1 MRKLSLTQ
9 QIFIGLIIGIIVG
22 YIIHRADS
30 APGLQQ
36 QLVESVNRLEVEPQA
51 KTDLLAALNRVDTP
65 AKAADF
71 VGTVGKSNLPTS
83 AKEQVLASANGLSA
97 AYKHKEE
104 WIQWVRVLSRI
115 FLSLIKMLIAPLIFS
130 TLVVGIAGAGDMRKV
145 GRVGLKAMA
154 YFTMATLLALVIG
167 LVAVNLTKPGLGVNL
182 PSEQSAEAKEIAANA
197 SKMTPQ
203 SHIVNIFPTSLIKSM
218 AENDVLQIV
227 VFSLIFAVALA
238 GIGEKARP
246 MIAFCESLS
255 EAMFKFTN
263 YVMKF
268 APWGV
273 GAAIAVTVGGKGL
286 WVLWNLAKLI
296 LTLYGALAVFILIV
310 LVPVAFLIRLPFK
323 RFFQLVKEPATLAFV
338 TTSSESAFPKALE
351 NMERLGVPRRIVSFI
366 LPLGYSFNLD
376 GSTLYLSLA
385 ALFVR
390 GWLKIYHR
398 LEIHGCENLPA
409 AGSYV
414 MVANHASHLDALC
427 LLAALPL
434 QKLHRAF
441 PAAAQDY
448 FFVSVPRLAVAAIVV
463 NALPFGRQTQ
473 IRHSLELCRSL
484 LENSGNI
491 LILFPEGT
499 RTPDGRMGEF
509 RPGIGQLL
517 AGSKIPVV
525 PCFLA
530 GAHAAWPKGRRL
542 PRPRKLQLR
551 IGLPRTYAALPA
563 GRESATRIS
572 SELQQAVAALA
583 TSGQLDGC
591 GNFFDFRKSSRL
603 EKLNHENDG
612 T

>member
-9 QIFIGLIIGIIVG
+9 QIFIGLFIGILIG
-22 YIIHRADS
+22 WLIHRSDT

-36 QLVESVNRLEVEPQA
+36 QLVQSINSLDADPQA
-51 KTDLLAALNRVDTP
+51 KSDLAAALNRVDTP
-65 AKAADF
+65 TKAADF
-71 VGTVGKSNLPTS
+71 IKTVNQSNLPAR
-83 AKEQVLASANGLSA
+83 AKDQVLASANELNA

-115 FLSLIKMLIAPLIFS
+115 FLNLIKMLIAPLIFS

-145 GRVGLKAMA
+145 GRVGIKAMA

-167 LVAVNLTKPGLGVNL
+167 LVAVNITKPGVGVNL

-197 SKMTPQ
+197 GKMTPQ
-203 SHIVNIFPTSLIKSM
+203 NHIVNVFPTSLIKSM

-286 WVLWNLAKLI
+286 GVLWNLAKLI

-310 LVPVAFLIRLPFK
+310 LVPVAFMIRLPFK
-323 RFFQLVKEPATLAFV
+323 RFFQLVREPATLAFV

-385 ALFVR
+385 AMFVAQ
-390 GWLKIYHR
+390 
-398 LEIHGCENLPA
+398 A
-409 AGSYV
+409 ANIQLTVGQQITMLLTLMLSTKGIAAV
-414 MVANHASHLDALC
+414 PRASLVV
-427 LLAALPL
+427 LAGTLAQFGLPL
-434 QKLHRAF
+434 EGIA
-441 PAAAQDY
+441 
-448 FFVSVPRLAVAAIVV
+448 
-463 NALPFGRQTQ
+463 
-473 IRHSLELCRSL
+473 
-484 LENSGNI
+484 
-491 LILFPEGT
+491 LILGVDEFMDMA
-499 RTPDGRMGEF
+499 RTATNVIGNCLATAVVARWEGEF
-509 RPGIGQLL
+509 ND
-517 AGSKIPVV
+517 AGNEIVEPIPADVS
-525 PCFLA
+525 P
-530 GAHAAWPKGRRL
+530 H
-542 PRPRKLQLR
+542 
-551 IGLPRTYAALPA
+551 
-563 GRESATRIS
+563 
-572 SELQQAVAALA
+572 
-583 TSGQLDGC
+583 
-591 GNFFDFRKSSRL
+591 
-603 EKLNHENDG
+603 HH
-612 T
+612 